1 MVQSILNCLKAGKR
15 YWLEHRQQVL
25 IEKSRKPKDKLTKW
39 NLPMLNSKSE
49 QKSHVLQTK
58 NNQTPKAIALAQH
71 DIEIVKDRGMN
82 LTEVLEYDVPNLTS
96 QN

>member
-1 MVQSILNCLKAGKR
+1 
-15 YWLEHRQQVL
+15 
-25 IEKSRKPKDKLTKW
+25 
-39 NLPMLNSKSE
+39 MLDSKSE

-58 NNQTPKAIALAQH
+58 NNLTPKAIALAQH